1 MHINEDFLEIIPL
14 NPLLAK
20 EHMNL
25 YREGQDYLDH
35 HLELG
40 ELFHLYSFITTYRY
54 RYFEINNK
62 IVIKNI
68 PVIMVLSLIN
78 IVTSLIIYALS

>member
-1 MHINEDFLEIIPL
+1 MATMAIDLS
-14 NPLLAK
+14 
-20 EHMNL
+20 
-25 YREGQDYLDH
+25 
-35 HLELG
+35 
-40 ELFHLYSFITTYRY
+40 LFTIYRY